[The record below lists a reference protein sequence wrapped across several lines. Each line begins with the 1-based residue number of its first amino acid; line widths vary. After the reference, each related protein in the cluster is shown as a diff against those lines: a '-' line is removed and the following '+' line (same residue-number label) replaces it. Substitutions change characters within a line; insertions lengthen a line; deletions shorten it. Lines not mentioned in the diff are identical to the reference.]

1 MFHCNENKSQN
12 YHNQS
17 IKGISVLFSDTR
29 TASSHLSLLPA
40 QCFRPRQKKR
50 TSFSF
55 SVLSFCFSKLVDQVC
70 STKYFKVIGLVCW
83 LPWLR
88 ATRANWISK

>member
-17 IKGISVLFSDTR
+17 IKGISVIFLVTR
-29 TASSHLSLLPA
+29 TASSSQPVAGSEFPTKTKETNLFS
-40 QCFRPRQKKR
+40 
-50 TSFSF
+50 SFLYF
-55 SVLSFCFSKLVDQVC
+55 LFVFLKVVDQVC

-83 LPWLR
+83 LPGMR
-88 ATRANWISK
+88 AARAN